1 MRKQMRKTGWDP
13 PLLMQDDNP
22 QLSQWFASRP
32 DALYVLKTNQRRTAM
47 KVVTQEIMRDL
58 QFIEADL
65 RDYVNDPAEYRITY
79 IEDVYTLVSRVLK
92 DLNIEPLRKEGEQ

>member
-1 MRKQMRKTGWDP
+1 
-13 PLLMQDDNP
+13 
-22 QLSQWFASRP
+22 
-32 DALYVLKTNQRRTAM
+32 M
-47 KVVTQEIMRDL
+47 KVITQEIMRDL

-92 DLNIEPLRKEGEQ
+92 DLNIEPLRSQEENIDIDLDGGLSATNEQEKK

>member
-1 MRKQMRKTGWDP
+1 
-13 PLLMQDDNP
+13 
-22 QLSQWFASRP
+22 
-32 DALYVLKTNQRRTAM
+32 M
-47 KVVTQEIMRDL
+47 KVITQEIMRDL

-92 DLNIEPLRKEGEQ
+92 DLNIEPLRSQDENIDIDLDGGLSATNEQEKK

>member
-1 MRKQMRKTGWDP
+1 
-13 PLLMQDDNP
+13 MQDDNP

-32 DALYVLKTNQRRTAM
+32 DALYVLKTNQRRKQM

>member
-1 MRKQMRKTGWDP
+1 MTKTGWP
-13 PLLMQDDNP
+13 PPPLMQDDNP
-22 QLSQWFASRP
+22 QLSRWFASRP
-32 DALYVLKTNQRRTAM
+32 DALYVLKTNQSRTEM
-47 KVVTQEIMRDL
+47 IVITQDIMSDL
-58 QFIEADL
+58 QFIVADL

>member
-1 MRKQMRKTGWDP
+1 MR
-13 PLLMQDDNP
+13 
-22 QLSQWFASRP
+22 
-32 DALYVLKTNQRRTAM
+32 VI
-47 KVVTQEIMRDL
+47 TQEIMRDL

-92 DLNIEPLRKEGEQ
+92 DLNIEPLRSEEEQ

>member
-1 MRKQMRKTGWDP
+1 MTKTGWP
-13 PLLMQDDNP
+13 APLLMQDDNP
-22 QLSQWFASRP
+22 QLSRWFASRP
-32 DALYVLKTNQRRTAM
+32 DAKYVFLNNQRRNKM
-47 KVVTQEIMRDL
+47 KVITQEIMRDL

>member
-1 MRKQMRKTGWDP
+1 MDKTGWPP

-32 DALYVLKTNQRRTAM
+32 DALYVLKTNQRRKQM
-47 KVVTQEIMRDL
+47 KVITQEIMRDL

>member
-1 MRKQMRKTGWDP
+1 MTKTGWP
-13 PLLMQDDNP
+13 PPPLMQDDNP
-22 QLSQWFASRP
+22 QLSRWFASRP
-32 DALYVLKTNQRRTAM
+32 DALYVLKTNQRRTEM
-47 KVVTQEIMRDL
+47 KVITQEIMRDL

>member
-1 MRKQMRKTGWDP
+1 MTKTGWPP

-32 DALYVLKTNQRRTAM
+32 DALYVLKTNQRRKQM

>member
-1 MRKQMRKTGWDP
+1 
-13 PLLMQDDNP
+13 
-22 QLSQWFASRP
+22 
-32 DALYVLKTNQRRTAM
+32 M

-92 DLNIEPLRKEGEQ
+92 DLNIEPLRSQEENIDIDLDGGLSAATNEQEKKC

>member
-1 MRKQMRKTGWDP
+1 MDKTGWPP

-22 QLSQWFASRP
+22 QLSRWFASRP
-32 DALYVLKTNQRRTAM
+32 DALYVLKTNQRRNEM
-47 KVVTQEIMRDL
+47 KVITQEIMRDL

>member
-1 MRKQMRKTGWDP
+1 
-13 PLLMQDDNP
+13 
-22 QLSQWFASRP
+22 
-32 DALYVLKTNQRRTAM
+32 M

-92 DLNIEPLRKEGEQ
+92 DLNIEPLR

>member
-1 MRKQMRKTGWDP
+1 
-13 PLLMQDDNP
+13 MQDDNP

>member
-1 MRKQMRKTGWDP
+1 
-13 PLLMQDDNP
+13 
-22 QLSQWFASRP
+22 
-32 DALYVLKTNQRRTAM
+32 M

-92 DLNIEPLRKEGEQ
+92 DLNIEPLRSQDENIDIDLDGGLSATNEQEKK

>member
-1 MRKQMRKTGWDP
+1 
-13 PLLMQDDNP
+13 
-22 QLSQWFASRP
+22 
-32 DALYVLKTNQRRTAM
+32 M
-47 KVVTQEIMRDL
+47 KVITQEIMRDL

-92 DLNIEPLRKEGEQ
+92 DLNIEPLRSQEENIDIDLDGGLSATNEQDKK